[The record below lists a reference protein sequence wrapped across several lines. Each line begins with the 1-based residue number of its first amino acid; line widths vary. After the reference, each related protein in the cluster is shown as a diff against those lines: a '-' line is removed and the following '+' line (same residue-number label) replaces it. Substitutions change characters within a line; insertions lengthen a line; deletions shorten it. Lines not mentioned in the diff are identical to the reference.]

1 LPRNNRHADHD
12 MSPMIIIPIM
22 MPIIVITMAVIVPMG
37 ANG

>member
-1 LPRNNRHADHD
+1 

-22 MPIIVITMAVIVPMG
+22 MLIIVITMAVIVPMG